1 MALTTTKAIVI
12 HTLKFS
18 DSSLIVKCY
27 TKEYGLISFLVRGV
41 LKPRR
46 KGLKAGYF
54 QPLTQLSI
62 VFNHQKNKQLH
73 SIKEAH
79 VQFPYQS
86 IFKDV
91 KKQSIVMFLSEILN
105 RVIQEEEQNMDFYE
119 FLEASFLWLDVHD
132 KVSNFHLFFL
142 LNLTKFL
149 GFYPD
154 QNQSDF
160 NAFNLEEGCF
170 TNSVIGNYIIRGKE
184 LFLFKK
190 LLGIKFDDINEISYS
205 GKDRR
210 DSLQLLL
217 MYFQLHLNN
226 FKTPKSL
233 AILETIFS

>member
-1 MALTTTKAIVI
+1 MALTSTKAIVI
-12 HTLKFS
+12 HSLKYG

-27 TKEYGLISFLVRGV
+27 TQEFGLVSFMVRGI
-41 LKPRR
+41 LKPKK
-46 KGLKAGYF
+46 KGIKAGYF
-54 QPLTQLSI
+54 QLLTQLTI
-62 VFNHQKNKQLH
+62 DFNHQKNKQLQ

-91 KKQSIVMFLSEILN
+91 KKQSIVMFLAEILN
-105 RVIQEEEQNMDFYE
+105 NVILEEEQNTDFFD

-154 QNQSDF
+154 RNQPDLMG
-160 NAFNLEEGCF
+160 FNLEEGCF
-170 TNSVIGNYIIRGKE
+170 TNSVIGNYIIRDKE

-190 LLGIKFDDINEISYS
+190 LLGINFDTINEISYS
-205 GKDRR
+205 GKERR
-210 DSLQLLL
+210 DSLELLL
-217 MYFQLHLNN
+217 TYFKLHLNN
-226 FKTPKSL
+226 FKTPRSL